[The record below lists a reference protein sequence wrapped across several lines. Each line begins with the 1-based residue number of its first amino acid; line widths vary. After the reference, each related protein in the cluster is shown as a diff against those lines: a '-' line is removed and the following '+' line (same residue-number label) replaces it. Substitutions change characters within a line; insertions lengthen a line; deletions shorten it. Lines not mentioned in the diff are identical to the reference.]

1 MSGLI
6 DIETEELRRQAATLE
21 QANNSI
27 VTAVEKLTAI
37 TQHYD
42 WNCPERDIINE
53 YIEENAA
60 QVKRI
65 QDKSANFLTA
75 IRQTTDEFAAQEE
88 QISTMF
94 ERLEDLLRSMGTLG
108 VLQKDTNFTKTV
120 TDTVSSILNKSN
132 TTCHGYGVL
141 TDITMWKVSDISL

>member
-6 DIETEELRRQAATLE
+6 DIETEELRRQAGTLE
-21 QANNSI
+21 QANTSI
-27 VTAVEKLTAI
+27 DDAVAKLTAI

-132 TTCHGYGVL
+132 KTCSGVGAL
-141 TDITMWKVSDISL
+141 TDIPMWKVSDISL